1 AGPITFK
8 QVSSATPQTN
18 QASVGVGFGAAQ
30 TAGDLNVVVVG
41 WNDTTSTVTSVTDSS
56 GNVYQLAA
64 PVARSSS
71 TSQAIYFAKNI
82 AANAN
87 NTVTV
92 AFNTAAAYVD
102 LRVLEYSG
110 IDTVNPLDQTASAV
124 GSSSTA
130 NSGNVTT
137 AAANELVFGAGTT
150 TGVFSGGGS
159 GFTTRIITTPDAD
172 IAEDRI
178 VSAAGSYG
186 ATAPQSGTWVMQ
198 VVTFRGAAQ

>member
-1 AGPITFK
+1 
-8 QVSSATPQTN
+8 
-18 QASVGVGFGAAQ
+18 
-30 TAGDLNVVVVG
+30 
-41 WNDTTSTVTSVTDSS
+41 
-56 GNVYQLAA
+56 
-64 PVARSSS
+64 
-71 TSQAIYFAKNI
+71 
-82 AANAN
+82 
-87 NTVTV
+87 V

-110 IDTVNPLDQTASAV
+110 IDAVNPLDQTVSAV

-137 AAANELVFGAGTT
+137 TAANELVFGAGTT
-150 TGVFSGGGS
+150 TGVFSGSGS

-178 VSAAGSYG
+178 VSATGSYG
-186 ATAPQSGTWVMQ
+186 ATAPQSGTSVMQ